1 MTTTPKQRAVLCPL
15 LSCGAALR
23 VLLLCL
29 ALEKTP
35 SGLAAQSAPASLEI
49 RLHSGLTITG
59 AVGSVYAIEYTTS
72 PAVKTSWRCL
82 SFLQLSTPTH
92 LWTDPTPATGPQRFY
107 RATLDVRPNLVFI
120 PPGSFR
126 MGSPSNEVGRLP
138 DEGPQTVVTLT
149 QGFYMAR
156 YKVTQTDYQW
166 VVGSYPSVFT
176 GDFNRPV
183 ETVSWEDATNYCALL
198 TRRERAARV
207 IPPNCVYRLPTEAEW
222 EYACR
227 AWTTTRFSYGD
238 DPGYTNLAN
247 YAWYVSNSGHTT
259 RAVGEK
265 LPNPWGLYDMHGGL
279 WEWCQDWYGPY
290 PGGQVTNPQG
300 PTSGTYRVYRGGS
313 WGCRP
318 EKCRSAIREANPE
331 GETGYV
337 GFRVVL
343 ALAGP

>member
-1 MTTTPKQRAVLCPL
+1 MITTQRPLCSPCHL
-15 LSCGAALR
+15 NLR
-23 VLLLCL
+23 EAFSKLALLLCWFH
-29 ALEKTP
+29 A
-35 SGLAAQSAPASLEI
+35 SSAAFAAPAVTQNLSI
-49 RLHSGLTITG
+49 QLHSGLVITG
-59 AVGSVYAIEYTTS
+59 AVGSVFSVEYSTS

-82 SFLQLSTPTH
+82 SFVQLPTSTY
-92 LWTDPTPATGPQRFY
+92 LWTDPTPVAGAQRFY
-107 RATLDVRPNLVFI
+107 RATPDVRPNLVFI
-120 PPGSFR
+120 PPGTFR
-126 MGSPSNEVGRLP
+126 MGSPSNEVGRLA
-138 DEGPQTVVTLT
+138 DEGPQTIVTLT
-149 QGFYMAR
+149 RGFYMAP
-156 YKVTQTDYQW
+156 YKVSQADYQW
-166 VVGSYPSVFT
+166 VVGTYPSVFT

-198 TRRERAARV
+198 TRRERAART
-207 IPPNCVYRLPTEAEW
+207 IPVNCVYRLPTEAEW

-238 DPGYTNLAN
+238 DPGYTNLAA
-247 YAWYVSNSGHTT
+247 YAWYAANSGHTT
-259 RAVGEK
+259 HAVGEK

-290 PGGQVTNPQG
+290 VGGWLTDPQG
-300 PTSGTYRVYRGGS
+300 PPNGKYRVYRGGS

-343 ALAGP
+343 APANP

>member
-1 MTTTPKQRAVLCPL
+1 VRCFVGFFLAEPL
-15 LSCGAALR
+15 FEFSCCVWPLR
-23 VLLLCL
+23 ERL
-29 ALEKTP
+29 
-35 SGLAAQSAPASLEI
+35 PASLRSPPPAGLEI

-59 AVGSVYAIEYTTS
+59 AVGSVYSIEYTTS

-183 ETVSWEDATNYCALL
+183 ETVSWEDATNYCAQL

-265 LPNPWGLYDMHGGL
+265 LPNPWGLYDMHGGAL
-279 WEWCQDWYGPY
+279 GMVPGLVWSLSGRTRDGP
-290 PGGQVTNPQG
+290 PGANKRHL
-300 PTSGTYRVYRGGS
+300 SGLPWGKLGMSTREMPLRDPRGES
-313 WGCRP
+313 R
-318 EKCRSAIREANPE
+318 R
-331 GETGYV
+331 
-337 GFRVVL
+337 
-343 ALAGP
+343 